1 VTRCTVIAEAGV
13 NHDGMLDAALRLVD
27 VAADAGADIVKFQ
40 TFKADRLVTRA
51 APKADY
57 QKQTTDAAETQ
68 HAMLH
73 RLELDERMHEA
84 LARRCDD
91 RGIEFLST
99 PFDVESLRY
108 LCETI
113 GIKRVKIPS
122 GEITNGPLL
131 LAAARTG
138 LPIILSTGMSTLNDI
153 ADAVR
158 VIGFGCLNATGRPG
172 EADLA
177 ATIETAAARDMLR
190 LRLTLLHCTTE
201 YPAPFEDTHLRALDT
216 LRARFSVP
224 VGLSDH
230 TRGIVVPLAAV
241 AREAVVIEKHFTLD
255 RSRPGPDHA
264 ASLEPGELIEL
275 VRNIRIVETA
285 LGAPE
290 KTLSAAEQRNR
301 QIARKSLVAL
311 VPISAGERFTPENL
325 GAKRPGSGRSPMDYW
340 RLLDTVASRDFAPDE
355 PIP

>member
-13 NHDGMLDAALRLVD
+13 NHDGALDVALRLVD
-27 VAADAGADIVKFQ
+27 VAAEAGADIVKFQ

-57 QKQTTDAAETQ
+57 QKQTTDAAESQ
-68 HAMLH
+68 HAMLR
-73 RLELDERMHEA
+73 RLELDEGMHEA
-84 LARRCDD
+84 LARRCVD

-99 PFDVESLRY
+99 PFDVDSLKYLHESV
-108 LCETI
+108 
-113 GIKRVKIPS
+113 GIRRVKIPS

-138 LPIILSTGMSTLNDI
+138 LPIILSTGMSTLDDI
-153 ADAVR
+153 VAAVR
-158 VIGFGCLNATGRPG
+158 VIAFGCLNAAGRPG
-172 EADLA
+172 EADLTA
-177 ATIETAAARDMLR
+177 AFDAPAARDLLVR
-190 LRLTLLHCTTE
+190 RLTLLHCTTE

-216 LRARFSVP
+216 LRARFAVP

-241 AREAVVIEKHFTLD
+241 AREAIVIEKHFTLD

-264 ASLEPGELIEL
+264 ASLEPGELIDL

-290 KTLSAAEQRNR
+290 KALSAAEQRNR

-311 VPISAGERFTPENL
+311 AAISAGERFTADNL
-325 GAKRPGSGRSPMDYW
+325 GIKRPGTGRSPMDYW
-340 RLLDTVASRDFAPDE
+340 RLLDTVAWRDFAPDE
-355 PIP
+355 LIS